1 MEQEHLLSSFM
12 KHVYLSY
19 PITSKIPVYGGIAD
33 IKRNQ
38 VKSISSGSSAN
49 VYSVTMQNHW
59 GTHIDAPNH
68 FFENGLMVNDYPPD
82 FWFFKNPMVIH
93 IDLKQGELLCCS
105 NWIESMKHGT
115 DIILF
120 KSGWGKLRKT
130 EKYGIDNP
138 GIHPQVGF
146 FLREEYP
153 SVRAVGI
160 DWVSISS
167 FENREAGRQAHH
179 AFLDPDGVNNPVLII
194 EDMDLSHDLKE
205 LMEVWVA
212 PLRVEGVDS
221 APCTVMGLIND

>member
-1 MEQEHLLSSFM
+1 MLSSFM

-38 VKSISSGSSAN
+38 VKSISSGSFAN
-49 VYSVTMQNHW
+49 VYSVTMENHW

-68 FFENGLMVNDYPPD
+68 FFENGLMVNDYPAD

-93 IDLKQGELLCCS
+93 IDLKPGELLCCS
-105 NWIESMKHGT
+105 DWIESMKPGT

-138 GIHPQVGF
+138 GMHPEVGF
-146 FLREEYP
+146 FMREEYP

-167 FENREAGRQAHH
+167 FANREVGRQAHH
-179 AFLDPDGVNNPVLII
+179 AFLDPDSVNNPVLII
-194 EDMDLSHDLKE
+194 EDMDLSHDLRE
-205 LMEVWVA
+205 LREVWVA
-212 PLRVEGVDS
+212 PLRVEGIDS
-221 APCTVMGLIND
+221 APCTVMGFIDD